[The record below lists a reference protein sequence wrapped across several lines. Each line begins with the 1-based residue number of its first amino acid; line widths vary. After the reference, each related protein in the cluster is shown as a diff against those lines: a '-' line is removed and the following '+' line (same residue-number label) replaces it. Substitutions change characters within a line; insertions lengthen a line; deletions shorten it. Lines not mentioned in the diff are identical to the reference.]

1 MNNIIE
7 LIKKNEQLFLDNAEA
22 LNDEEVE
29 QEDIDEYAGSLY
41 LMLDYDPSEK
51 GEIGQII
58 CYVHDPDFI
67 YYIAQNITETLKLT
81 ETVIEDLI

>member
-29 QEDIDEYAGSLY
+29 QEDIDEYLAIQGVTEEELNAF
-41 LMLDYDPSEK
+41 ENQF
-51 GEIGQII
+51 QI
-58 CYVHDPDFI
+58 
-67 YYIAQNITETLKLT
+67 
-81 ETVIEDLI
+81 